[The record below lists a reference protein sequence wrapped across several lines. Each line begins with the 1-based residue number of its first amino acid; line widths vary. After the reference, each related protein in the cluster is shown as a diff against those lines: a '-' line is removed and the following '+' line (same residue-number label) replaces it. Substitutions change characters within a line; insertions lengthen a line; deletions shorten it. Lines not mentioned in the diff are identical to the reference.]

1 VGHSPGGWRK
11 SKAPDEASLL
21 DASHVQTTG
30 HRKRW
35 AIGRIGSGRPPCG
48 GSRWQA
54 EAQLR
59 VGQDVA
65 KATKNSAES
74 GPAEAG
80 LPRSG
85 SPENG
90 LPGAGPAPNAPA
102 DHRSVGEQRPLL
114 LLVDGHSLAFR
125 SFYAFAKGGE
135 GGLATRDGVPTS
147 VTYGFLK
154 ALLDNVKGLTPQG
167 VVIAFDTAEPTFR
180 HNADAAYK
188 AHRDEAPEHFFTD
201 LANLQE
207 ILAGAMDLPL
217 CMAPGYEADDVLG
230 TLANRAA
237 NDGWRVR
244 ILSGDRDLFQLVDD
258 ERDIAILYMGGG
270 PYARNAGPQVIRR
283 EGVISK
289 LGVTPEEVVDLKALT
304 GDASDNI
311 PGVKGVGPKTAI
323 VLLQAHH
330 TLDGIYAAL
339 DQQKGA
345 LRAKL
350 EADRDNAFRSR
361 MLAEI
366 LVDIPL
372 PSEPRLALGSLDR
385 DALAQRLEELE
396 LHSLA
401 RQLEAF
407 EGVFSGAAASGRAK
421 AQTTTPS
428 SKAAGTASAQP
439 AAATPS
445 AFAGEPAER
454 GGHGQEPRS
463 SSSAS
468 GDHPPAGAGGPESL
482 AGSLLPVLEPQLIAT
497 TSALAALVERLLAAT
512 DPTAPIALDTETTA
526 LNPFQAELVGVG
538 LCWGDGPADLAYISI
553 GHQPAVAEPAA
564 DLLTAAEPATDAPAQ
579 LPLAAVLTA
588 LAPWLASTA
597 HPKALQ
603 NAKYDRLVL
612 MRHGLELG
620 GVVMDT
626 LLADYLRDA
635 NAKHGLEAMALREF
649 GFSPTGYTDL
659 VPKGQT
665 FASVPIA
672 AAALYCG
679 MDVHLTWRL
688 GRLLREQ
695 LEAMGPRLLPLLA
708 QVELPLEPVL
718 AQMEATG
725 IRIDT
730 AYLAELSAE
739 LGEQLHRLDGE
750 AKAAAGVD
758 FNLASPKQL
767 GELLF
772 DTLGLD
778 RKKSRKTK
786 TGWSTD
792 AAVLEKLEDDHA
804 VVPLVLEH
812 RTLSKLK
819 STYVDA
825 LPLLVEAETGRVHTD
840 FNQAVTATGRLSSSN
855 PNLQNIPIR
864 TEYSRRI
871 RKAFL
876 PQEGWHLISADYS
889 QIELRILT
897 HLSGEEVLVEAF
909 RNGDDV
915 HALTARLLLDT
926 TEVSAA
932 ERRLGKTINFGV
944 IYGMGSQRLARETEL
959 SPSQAKEFLGKY
971 KQRYPKVFA
980 FLELQERLALSQG
993 YVETILGRRR
1003 PFPFDRNGLGRLLGK
1018 DPFEID
1024 LEVARRGGMEA
1035 QQLRAAAN
1043 APIQGS
1049 SADIIK
1055 LAMVTLQRTLEQQA
1069 LPARLLLQVHDEL
1082 VLEAAPEARE
1092 QVIATV
1098 KATMEQ
1104 AIQLSVPLVVDTGW
1118 GPNWMEAK

>member
-1 VGHSPGGWRK
+1 MPGGRLWLR
-11 SKAPDEASLL
+11 
-21 DASHVQTTG
+21 
-30 HRKRW
+30 
-35 AIGRIGSGRPPCG
+35 SGRG
-48 GSRWQA
+48 K
-54 EAQLR
+54 R
-59 VGQDVA
+59 VA
-65 KATKNSAES
+65 MATKS
-74 GPAEAG
+74 
-80 LPRSG
+80 
-85 SPENG
+85 
-90 LPGAGPAPNAPA
+90 PA
-102 DHRSVGEQRPLL
+102 DFSAPTAERPLL

-135 GGLATRDGVPTS
+135 GGLATKEGVPTS

-167 VVIAFDTAEPTFR
+167 VVVAFDTAEPTFR
-180 HNADAAYK
+180 HEADASYK
-188 AHRDEAPEHFFTD
+188 AHRDVAPEHFFTD

-237 NDGWRVR
+237 DQGWRVR

-258 ERDIAILYMGGG
+258 DRDIAILYMGGG
-270 PYARNAGPQVIRR
+270 PYTRNTGPQVIRR
-283 EGVISK
+283 EEVISK

-323 VLLQAHH
+323 TLLKAH
-330 TLDGIYAAL
+330 TSLDGIYAAL

-345 LRAKL
+345 LKTKL
-350 EADRDNAFRSR
+350 ETDRENAYRSR

-372 PSEPRLALGSLDR
+372 PAEPRLTLGDVNTAALSR
-385 DALAQRLEELE
+385 RLEELE
-396 LHSLA
+396 LHSLV
-401 RQLEAF
+401 RQLAAF
-407 EGVFSGAAASGRAK
+407 ERAFSADHQAHQDASG
-421 AQTTTPS
+421 
-428 SKAAGTASAQP
+428 SA
-439 AAATPS
+439 
-445 AFAGEPAER
+445 R
-454 GGHGQEPRS
+454 GS
-463 SSSAS
+463 SSSAPADPGDPASPS
-468 GDHPPAGAGGPESL
+468 GSPQPDSAPEGAPPLLKPEMIHSPEQL
-482 AGSLLPVLEPQLIAT
+482 TALL
-497 TSALAALVERLLAAT
+497 ERLMAAT
-512 DPTAPIALDTETTA
+512 DPAQPIALDTETTS
-526 LNPFQAELVGVG
+526 LNPFQAQLVGVG
-538 LCWGDGPADLAYISI
+538 LCWGKGSCELAYIPV
-553 GHQPAVAEPAA
+553 GHQPPPAA
-564 DLLTAAEPATDAPAQ
+564 ASTDLLTTADAAAPMMSQ
-579 LPLAAVLTA
+579 LPLDQVLTA
-588 LAPWLASTA
+588 LAPWLASAA
-597 HPKALQ
+597 HPKTLQ
-603 NAKYDRLVL
+603 NAKYDRLIL
-612 MRHGLELG
+612 LRHGLNLD

-635 NAKHGLEAMALREF
+635 NARHGLEVLAERNF
-649 GFSPTGYTDL
+649 GFTPTSFTEL
-659 VPKGQT
+659 VAKGES
-665 FASVPIA
+665 FAAVPIEA
-672 AAALYCG
+672 AARYCA

-688 GRLLREQ
+688 TPLLRGQ
-695 LEAMGPRLLPLLA
+695 LQQLGEALPKLLD

-718 AQMEATG
+718 ARMEATG
-725 IRIDT
+725 IRIDKP
-730 AYLAELSAE
+730 YLATLSEELADTLASLETGAR
-739 LGEQLHRLDGE
+739 Q
-750 AKAAAGVD
+750 AAGVD

-792 AAVLEKLEDDHA
+792 ATVLEKLEADHP

-825 LPLLVEAETGRVHTD
+825 LPALVEPETGRVHTD

-864 TEYSRRI
+864 TEFSRRI

-876 PQEGWHLISADYS
+876 PQEGWQLISADYS

-909 RNGDDV
+909 RRDEDV
-915 HALTARLLLDT
+915 HALTARLLLEKDDVT
-926 TEVSAA
+926 PE

-944 IYGMGSQRLARETEL
+944 IYGMGAQRFARETGV
-959 SPSQAKEFLGKY
+959 SQAQAKEFLSRY

-980 FLELQERLALSQG
+980 FLELQERLALSRG

-1003 PFPFDRNGLGRLLGK
+1003 PFAFDPGGLGRLKGK
-1018 DPFEID
+1018 PPEEIE
-1024 LEVARRGGMEA
+1024 LEVARRAGMEG
-1035 QQLRAAAN
+1035 QLLRAAAN

-1055 LAMVTLQRTLEQQA
+1055 LAMVRLDQELHTQD

-1082 VLEAAPEARE
+1082 VLEAAPEARQ
-1092 QVIATV
+1092 QVLAVV
-1098 KATMEQ
+1098 KATMEN
-1104 AIQLSVPLVVDTGW
+1104 AIRLSVPLVVDTGW
-1118 GPNWMEAK
+1118 GANWMEAK